1 MGASRQGYE
10 ISLPKPLQKFI
21 DGEDSDEMASNFYI
35 GQRLSYYSVP
45 CTVRYIGPVAGTKDD
60 WLGVEWD
67 YPSRGKHDGEH
78 KGVKYFDSKIP
89 SSNLL
94 SVAY

>member
-1 MGASRQGYE
+1 MT
-10 ISLPKPLQKFI
+10 
-21 DGEDSDEMASNFYI
+21 SNFYI
-35 GQRLSYYSVP
+35 GQRLSYDSVP
-45 CTVRYIGPVAGTKDD
+45 CTVRYIGPVAGTKND

-89 SSNLL
+89 SLCIQWH
-94 SVAY
+94 VDVDWF